1 MKKIAR
7 KMKMKKKIF
16 DRKQYE
22 CNDNSNLVSLNVN
35 INVDNKN
42 KFNIKDSELIKQD
55 KLDIINH
62 KNGIFKCSES
72 DDYVSASDDSEN
84 YLPPKKILRQYNKW
98 KTDEF
103 ILVRNY
109 FMDYFKR
116 KASKKLPNLKEIREF
131 KKKNFICH
139 SEKTIK
145 TKIMNELNKSTNI

>member
-55 KLDIINH
+55 KLERNTKVIGNIISLVY
-62 KNGIFKCSES
+62 I
-72 DDYVSASDDSEN
+72 
-84 YLPPKKILRQYNKW
+84 YLITSFR
-98 KTDEF
+98 
-103 ILVRNY
+103 R
-109 FMDYFKR
+109 
-116 KASKKLPNLKEIREF
+116 
-131 KKKNFICH
+131 
-139 SEKTIK
+139 
-145 TKIMNELNKSTNI
+145 